1 MDCTDEIAMFAPKPD
16 PIAEPDARLALEQ
29 ISRASTIL
37 LTTHEG
43 PDGDGIGSEIALARA
58 LRKCGKKVWIVNGDD
73 CARTFRFLDSNSD
86 IIIWN
91 ERHEHAHPGL
101 FDDVDLAIL
110 VDTSEI
116 ERIGRLGDRLRHRAG
131 PVVAIDHH
139 QKNPRSM
146 AGIIGPDF
154 SSTGELMVR
163 VLDALGIEICREIAV
178 PLYGA
183 ILSDTQQ
190 FRFVR
195 RDAEVF
201 AVAARLVAAGADAQ
215 QIAGR
220 MFGTV
225 TRDRLI
231 LMNRIMA
238 ASQFLCAGRLVWSV
252 MTPETLDGISVD
264 RDEIRTM
271 VNMLGDIE
279 GVEIS
284 VFFKVFRPGFV
295 KVSIRSKEGIVISDV
310 AESLGGGGHKQAAGA
325 DVEGDLDAIRMKT
338 IDLLTK
344 KFETRH

>member
-1 MDCTDEIAMFAPKPD
+1 MDNTAEISAFQPKPNPLD
-16 PIAEPDARLALEQ
+16 SQAARDAIECVKA
-29 ISRASTIL
+29 AHTIL
-37 LTTHEG
+37 LTTHDG

-58 LRKCGKKVWIVNGDD
+58 LRKAGRKVWIVNADD
-73 CARTFRFLDSNSD
+73 CARAFKFLDSNSD
-86 IIIWN
+86 VIVWN
-91 ERHEHAHPGL
+91 EKHEHAHPAL
-101 FDDVDLAIL
+101 FDEVDLVIL
-110 VDTSEI
+110 VDTSEV
-116 ERIGRLGDRLRHRAG
+116 ERVGRLADRLRRRGG
-131 PVVAIDHH
+131 PIVAIDHH
-139 QKNPRSM
+139 QINERSIP
-146 AGIIGPDF
+146 GVIGPEF

-163 VLDALGIEICREIAV
+163 VIDALGLTITKDVAV

-201 AVAARLVAAGADAQ
+201 AAAARLVAAGADAQ
-215 QIAGR
+215 AIAGK
-220 MFGTV
+220 MFGTM
-225 TRDRLI
+225 TRDRLT

-238 ASQFLCAGRLVWSV
+238 SSHFMCGGRLIWSV
-252 MTPETLDGISVD
+252 MTPETLADISVD

-295 KVSIRSKEGIVISDV
+295 KVSMRSKEGIVISDI
-310 AESLGGGGHKQAAGA
+310 AEQLGGGGHKQAAGA

-344 KFETRH
+344 KLESRH